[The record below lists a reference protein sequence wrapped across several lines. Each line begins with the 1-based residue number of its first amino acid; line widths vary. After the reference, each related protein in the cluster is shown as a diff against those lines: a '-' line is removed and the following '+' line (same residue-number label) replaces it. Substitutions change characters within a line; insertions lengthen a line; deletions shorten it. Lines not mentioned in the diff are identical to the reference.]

1 MKTHRQHKME
11 ALDLKTAMALTPDEV
26 LRKLDSSLAGL
37 TPVEA
42 QARLRKT
49 GPNEIEENKPSWPA
63 TLARQF
69 NNPFLLLLVATA
81 VLSLCLHDRSDALII
96 LAIVVLSVGLSFA
109 NEFSSE
115 TAVADLRARV
125 QRKAV
130 AVRGGKRESV
140 DVAELVPGDVVEL
153 AVGDIVPA
161 DLRLLDIRELA
172 CNEAALTGEAEPAE
186 KSVAAGSAADS
197 GLGCC
202 AYSGT
207 VVTNGVATGVVVATG
222 RSTAIGSIAHKLS
235 ERPPQTAFEQGLRS
249 FSLLLVRITVILTVA
264 IFAGNALLHHSL
276 IESLLF
282 ALAIAIGITPQLLP
296 AIVTVSLSAGARQI
310 AKKSVI
316 VKRLVSIEDLGNI
329 EILFTDKTG
338 TLTQGKI
345 SFRYGVDAGGATAEK
360 ILVLGLLCTDV
371 IVEDGRIVSGNALDV
386 ALWEAA
392 TPEQRQA
399 AGTYRV
405 LDRAPFDYH
414 RQMMSVLVETPDGHR
429 LLLAKGAP
437 EAIEARCPEP
447 DDRFEALTDRELE
460 SGNRTIVLAQRD
472 ASSLSAISPD
482 DERDFAPI
490 GLLAFAD
497 EPKAGAADSLRKLA
511 ALGVQLK
518 VVTGDSDRTAQ
529 VVCRELGLSVTGVLT
544 GMQLAA
550 MTDAELGGVLD
561 RTTIFAR
568 VTPDQKSRIIKLQ
581 RAAGK
586 DVGFLGDGVNDAE
599 AIHDADVGI
608 SVDSAT
614 DVAKDAA
621 DIVLLEKDLNIL
633 ADGVVEGRRIF
644 ANTTKYVLMGTSS
657 NFGNMFSAAGASL
670 ILPFLPMLP
679 SQILLNNLLYDAS
692 EMAIPTDNVDEDQLQ
707 RPAHWDMRFIERFM
721 LVFGPISSIFDF
733 LTFWVMLSLFHAGP
747 KLFHTGW
754 FVESLSTQSLV
765 IFLIRTRRVP
775 FFTSHASW
783 QLAVTTSAVVALG
796 IALPFTPLAHVI
808 GFVPLPPRF
817 FVVLGLMI
825 VVYLGLIE
833 LGKLLFYKSSAGAL
847 PRIFSR
853 GL

>member
-1 MKTHRQHKME
+1 ME
-11 ALDLKTAMALTPDEV
+11 ALDLKTAAALAPDEV
-26 LRKLDSSLAGL
+26 LKQLDSSAAGI
-37 TPVEA
+37 TPAEA
-42 QARLRKT
+42 QARLKKT
-49 GPNEIEENKPSWPA
+49 GPNVIEESKPNWLA
-63 TLARQF
+63 TLGRQF
-69 NNPFLLLLVATA
+69 DNPFLLLLIATA
-81 VLSLCLHDRSDALII
+81 LLSLWLHDSSDALII
-96 LAIVVLSVGLSFA
+96 LAIIVLSVGLSFA
-109 NEFSSE
+109 NEFNSE
-115 TAVADLRARV
+115 KAVADLRARV

-130 AVRGGKRESV
+130 AVRDGK
-140 DVAELVPGDVVEL
+140 AETVEVGDLVPGDVVQL

-161 DLRLLDIRELA
+161 DLRLIEVRELA

-186 KSVAAGSAADS
+186 KSVAAVSGADS
-197 GLGCC
+197 DFGCC

-235 ERPPQTAFEQGLRS
+235 ERPPQTAFEQGLRG
-249 FSLLLVRITVILTVA
+249 FSLLLVRITVVLTVA

-282 ALAIAIGITPQLLP
+282 SLAIAIGITPQLLP
-296 AIVTVSLSAGARQI
+296 AIVTISLSAGAREL

-316 VKRLVSIEDLGNI
+316 VKRLVSIQDLGNI
-329 EILFTDKTG
+329 EVLFTDKTG
-338 TLTQGKI
+338 TLTQGRI
-345 SFRYGVDAGGATAEK
+345 SFREGIDAGGTAAEHVV
-360 ILVLGLLCTDV
+360 LLGLLCTDV
-371 IVEDGRIVSGNALDV
+371 ILEEGRIVSGNALDV

-392 TPEQRQA
+392 TPAQRQV

-405 LDRAPFDYH
+405 LDRAPFDYQ
-414 RQMMSVLVETPDGHR
+414 RQMMSVLVESPDGHR

-437 EAIEARCPEP
+437 EAVEARCAQV
-447 DDRFEALTDRELE
+447 DDAFKALVDRELE
-460 SGNRTIVLAQRD
+460 TGSRTIALAQRD
-472 ASSLSAISPD
+472 AGSVSTISPA
-482 DERDFAPI
+482 DERDFTPI
-490 GLLAFAD
+490 GLLTFAD
-497 EPKAGAADSLRKLA
+497 EPKPGAAESLRKLA

-544 GMQLAA
+544 GKQLAA
-550 MTDAELGGVLD
+550 MTDAELGSALD

-581 RAAGK
+581 RASKK

-621 DIVLLEKDLNIL
+621 DIVLLEKDLDIL

-679 SQILLNNLLYDAS
+679 SQILLNNLLYDTS
-692 EMAIPTDNVDEDQLQ
+692 EMTIPTDNVDEDQLQ
-707 RPAHWDMRFIERFM
+707 RPSHWDMKFIQRFM

-733 LTFWVMLSLFHAGP
+733 LTFWVMLSVFHAGRE
-747 KLFHTGW
+747 LFHTGW

-765 IFLIRTRRVP
+765 IFLIRTRKVP

-783 QLAVTTSAVVALG
+783 QLTVTTLGVVTLG
-796 IALPFTPLAHVI
+796 MALPFTPLARPL
-808 GFVPLPPRF
+808 GFVPLPPFF

-825 VVYLGLIE
+825 AAYLGLIE
-833 LGKLLFYKSSAGAL
+833 IAKSLFYRTSAGVRL
-847 PRIFSR
+847 
-853 GL
+853 

>member
-1 MKTHRQHKME
+1 MLSRLGTSS
-11 ALDLKTAMALTPDEV
+11 AGL
-26 LRKLDSSLAGL
+26 SLA
-37 TPVEA
+37 EA
-42 QARLRKT
+42 QVRLRNV
-49 GPNEIEENKPSWPA
+49 GRNEIEESRPNPLA

-69 NNPFLLLLVATA
+69 NNPFLLLLIATA
-81 VLSLCLHDRSDALII
+81 LLSLWLHDRSDALII

-109 NEFSSE
+109 NEFNSE
-115 TAVADLRARV
+115 KAVADLRARV
-125 QRKAV
+125 QRKALV
-130 AVRGGKRESV
+130 VRGGKRESV
-140 DVAELVPGDVVEL
+140 NVAELVPGDIVEL

-161 DLRLLDIRELA
+161 DLRLVDVRELA
-172 CNEAALTGEAEPAE
+172 CNEAALTGEAMPAE
-186 KSVAAGSAADS
+186 KSIAAQSRGDS
-197 GLGCC
+197 DFECC

-222 RSTAIGSIAHKLS
+222 RSAAIGSIAHKLS
-235 ERPPQTAFEQGLRS
+235 ERPPQTAFERGLQD
-249 FSLLLVRITVILTVA
+249 FSMLLVRITVILVIV
-264 IFAGNALLHHSL
+264 IFAGNALLHHPL
-276 IESLLF
+276 IESLMF

-296 AIVTVSLSAGARQI
+296 AIVTISLSAGARQL

-316 VKRLVSIEDLGNI
+316 VKRLVSIEDLGNV

-345 SFRYGVDAGGATAEK
+345 SFRNGIDASGTTSQDC
-360 ILVLGLLCTDV
+360 IVLGLSCSDV
-371 IVEDGRIVSGNALDV
+371 VFQDGSIVSGSALDV

-392 TPEQRQA
+392 TPAQRQG
-399 AGTYRV
+399 AGEYHE
-405 LDRAPFDYH
+405 LDRAPFDYE
-414 RQMMSVLVETPDGHR
+414 RQMMSVLVQAPDGRR
-429 LLLAKGAP
+429 LLVTKGAP
-437 EAIEARCPEP
+437 EAIEARCREVNSQ
-447 DDRFEALTDRELE
+447 FKALSDRELE
-460 SGNRTIVLAQRD
+460 SGSRTIAVAQRE
-472 ASSLSAISPD
+472 ASSLTKISPQ
-482 DERDFAPI
+482 DERDLTPV
-490 GLLAFAD
+490 GLLMFAD
-497 EPKAGAADSLRKLA
+497 EPKPGAADSLRKLS

-518 VVTGDSDRTAQ
+518 VVTGDSDLTAQ
-529 VVCRELGLSVTGVLT
+529 VVCRELGLSVAGVLT
-544 GMQLAA
+544 GKEVAA
-550 MTDAELGGVLD
+550 MSDTALSGALD

-581 RAAGK
+581 RAAKK

-644 ANTTKYVLMGTSS
+644 ANTTKYVLMGVSS

-679 SQILLNNLLYDAS
+679 SQILLNNLLYDTS
-692 EMAIPTDNVDEDQLQ
+692 EMTIPTDNVDEGQLE
-707 RPAHWDMRFIERFM
+707 RPAHWDMQFIQRFM

-733 LTFWVMLSLFHAGP
+733 LTFWVMLNIFHAGQE
-747 KLFHTGW
+747 LFHTGW

-783 QLAVTTSAVVALG
+783 QLTATTLAVVAIG
-796 IALPFTPLAHVI
+796 IALPFTPLAHTL
-808 GFVPLPPRF
+808 GFVPLPPF
-817 FVVLGLMI
+817 FFIVLGLMI
-825 VVYLGLIE
+825 VAYLGLIE
-833 LGKLLFYKSSAGAL
+833 LAKLLFYKSPTEQFSAKATASAQ
-847 PRIFSR
+847 R
-853 GL
+853 